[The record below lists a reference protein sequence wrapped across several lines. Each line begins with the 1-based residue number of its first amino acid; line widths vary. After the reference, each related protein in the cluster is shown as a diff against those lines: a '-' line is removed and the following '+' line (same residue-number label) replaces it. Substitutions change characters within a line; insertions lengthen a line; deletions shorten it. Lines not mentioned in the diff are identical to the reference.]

1 MSTFKTNAFELWQ
14 IFVCIGEHEITEG
27 AVDQVITR
35 LLKKADRIR
44 SKSKK
49 PGDRAIRLSNKLIM
63 QAEILTNL
71 FHLARTAS
79 KKNKKIYRFQG
90 DL

>member
-1 MSTFKTNAFELWQ
+1 MSTFKTNAFEIWQ
-14 IFVCIGEHEITEG
+14 IFVCRGEHEITEG
-27 AVDQVITR
+27 AIDQVITR

-44 SKSKK
+44 SKMKK

-71 FHLARTAS
+71 FHLARHAPNKW
-79 KKNKKIYRFQG
+79 KKAYNFKG

>member
-1 MSTFKTNAFELWQ
+1 MSNTYTLFQ
-14 IFVCIGEHEITEG
+14 IFVTRGEHEITTG
-27 AVDQVITR
+27 AVDQVVTR

-63 QAEILTNL
+63 QAEIITNL
-71 FHLARTAS
+71 FHLARHA
-79 KKNKKIYRFQG
+79 NKKFKKLYRFEG